1 MLEVVQQAQGA
12 EGVGAVFEGDGDL
25 EGGGV
30 ADGAGQVGVEGGQ
43 LRQEGGEGGVGR
55 RGIATGGVGILQPV
69 DRVVGVVHLA
79 GERRGGGGG
88 GRPLRGLLRRGH
100 RVRGNAGGGGSNGR
114 YSRYAQ

>member
-1 MLEVVQQAQGA
+1 MPA
-12 EGVGAVFEGDGDL
+12 FEHDRDG

-43 LRQEGGEGGVGR
+43 LRQEGGEGGVGGGDGGAG
-55 RGIATGGVGILQPV
+55 GITAVGILQPV

-79 GERRGGGGG
+79 GERRGGGGGGG